1 MNNQLYY
8 SSNDKY
14 FLSFIK
20 LWLLHALNKIKSWL
34 TVKIYLFSS
43 QFFLS
48 NYRWT
53 KISKMCSS
61 HGLTGIR
68 VSAIDGSNLLSSE
81 NGINPKGER

>member
-1 MNNQLYY
+1 MAY
-8 SSNDKY
+8 SENILVY
-14 FLSFIK
+14 FSI
-20 LWLLHALNKIKSWL
+20 
-34 TVKIYLFSS
+34 
-43 QFFLS
+43 FLS